1 MDMYV
6 QHTILPCQPREL
18 WRIRAR
24 SCQICAALRRQD
36 RTFAPCA
43 IVDREKVT
51 NSHAHAQNN
60 ARTHKV
66 WCAIVEISVWMI
78 ACGKKHLHRNKRR
91 HIEHDIYLVSALKRP
106 DMERRGS
113 GGTCAREKRSYIR
126 EMQTH
131 ITPQQPPRAHVGV
144 RKCCMQARESM
155 WQYTGID
162 VSANMYEDLYWAIMY
177 RQHAACTASNSHAL
191 TPSRACIMHL
201 SSRMRGCAHADQL
214 SQKSVLPDFR
224 VIPLWAPLS
233 SHTSGT
239 SAK

>member
-1 MDMYV
+1 MNDRVWQETLAQEQTQAHRARY
-6 QHTILPCQPREL
+6 IPCVSLEAPRYGKK
-18 WRIRAR
+18 RIR
-24 SCQICAALRRQD
+24 
-36 RTFAPCA
+36 
-43 IVDREKVT
+43 
-51 NSHAHAQNN
+51 
-60 ARTHKV
+60 
-66 WCAIVEISVWMI
+66 
-78 ACGKKHLHRNKRR
+78 G
-91 HIEHDIYLVSALKRP
+91 YL
-106 DMERRGS
+106 
-113 GGTCAREKRSYIR
+113 CARKTQLHQRDAN
-126 EMQTH
+126 TH

-224 VIPLWAPLS
+224 VIPL
-233 SHTSGT
+233 
-239 SAK
+239 